1 MKTSPAQFVRQVK
14 QEISKITWPSRSIA
28 MRGTVTVIVMSVTLA
43 AFLFVV
49 DLVFAGMI
57 KVVLGG

>member
-14 QEISKITWPSRSIA
+14 QEISKITWPSRAVA
-28 MRGTVTVIVMSVTLA
+28 MRGTVTVIIMSVTLA
-43 AFLFVV
+43 TFLFVV

-57 KVVLGG
+57 KAVLGG